1 MSKII
6 CSTFALGSRNF
17 GHSATLI
24 MTQIACAGE
33 PPDVPGHLSPG
44 LRDLSLRCLELEPCL
59 RPSARDLLLHPVL
72 QAGRPAEKIA
82 LIFISVSD
90 PDPVF

>member
-1 MSKII
+1 MRPKFRPLCKSDYGAN
-6 CSTFALGSRNF
+6 FA
-17 GHSATLI
+17 
-24 MTQIACAGE
+24 QIACAGE

-82 LIFISVSD
+82 LI
-90 PDPVF
+90 

>member
-1 MSKII
+1 LII
-6 CSTFALGSRNF
+6 A
-17 GHSATLI
+17 
-24 MTQIACAGE
+24 QIACAGE

-82 LIFISVSD
+82 QIYQCSGSGSSILG
-90 PDPVF
+90 